1 MNITIF
7 KNNLS
12 KSFDINAL
20 NKEFNYT
27 IFNWENKYYLTDI
40 IFPETN
46 STTTCI
52 NENKW
57 NKLKLRPFKICPI
70 NYSKLLDISN
80 KSILNICVF
89 DEFNKIVGFVVIS
102 EKTQYYWIDI
112 LCTNMY
118 QGVGTIIIDLIK
130 SILTDKPIK
139 LSSSFNAEKFYLKKG
154 FVRLQANIMEYS
166 N

>member
-27 IFNWENKYYLTDI
+27 IFNWDNKYYLTDI

-57 NKLKLRPFKICPI
+57 NKLKLRYFK
-70 NYSKLLDISN
+70 
-80 KSILNICVF
+80 
-89 DEFNKIVGFVVIS
+89 
-102 EKTQYYWIDI
+102 
-112 LCTNMY
+112 
-118 QGVGTIIIDLIK
+118 
-130 SILTDKPIK
+130 
-139 LSSSFNAEKFYLKKG
+139 
-154 FVRLQANIMEYS
+154 
-166 N
+166 